1 MDSGK
6 TLTEMEILRR
16 RVERERKARQQSEV
30 LLEEKSLAL
39 FTANQELRRANEE
52 LEVRVRER
60 TADLL
65 TVNDELRRQM
75 TVQSCQAEA
84 AIDGIV
90 VVNPDGSWRSF
101 NHRLLEIWN
110 LDEKLVRLGSTA
122 TIPRMADQ
130 VVDRETFLTQTTDV
144 AQQAREESRYEIQL
158 IDDRILDC
166 YSAAVEGPGGIFYG
180 RVWYYRDITEQKRA
194 QEELSRAKKSAE
206 AATKAKSE
214 FLATMSHE
222 IRTPMNGVIGM
233 TELLLDTPLATDQR
247 DYAQTIRSSGEAL
260 LTLIN
265 DILDFS
271 KIEAG
276 KLDMEYAPF
285 DLRLMAEE
293 SVELVAGLAQSKR
306 LELAALVEDNVP
318 EMVVGD
324 SGRLRQILLNLL
336 GNAIKFTES
345 GEVVLSISCEGIEN
359 STGRILFSVQDT
371 GIGMNQE
378 AIQRLFQPFQQADS
392 STTRKFGGTGLGL
405 AICKLL
411 VERMDGEIGASS
423 EVGQGSRFWFRAP
436 MSVASIQPSNRT
448 FTSLQG
454 KRVLVVNDNAT
465 NRKILD
471 RQLDWA
477 GMKVTCVL
485 CGKDALETLRTFSNQ
500 PFDIAILDVHMPDE
514 DGLTLARKIREEE
527 HFRAFPLI
535 ILTSFRDGE
544 TRNAL
549 QQLGVQAFLSKPVR
563 QAHLLRTIA
572 ELLGEKKQAAL
583 PPERPQLHGRIL
595 VVEDNPVNQRVVT
608 LLLQRFGCEVD
619 VADNGLLALEAAA
632 RSTYDLILMDCQ
644 MPEIDGFEATRR
656 IRAHE
661 KERRIPIIALT
672 ASALSGEREHC
683 LSAGMDDYL
692 SKPVRSDLLLEK
704 LRTWLPQERVHS

>member
-6 TLTEMEILRR
+6 TLTEVEILRR

-130 VVDRETFLTQTTDV
+130 VVDRETFLAQTTDV

-345 GEVVLSISCEGIEN
+345 GEVVLSISCECIEN
-359 STGRILFSVQDT
+359 STARMLFSVQDT
-371 GIGMNQE
+371 GIGMNRE

-411 VERMDGEIGASS
+411 VERMDGEISASS
-423 EVGQGSRFWFRAP
+423 ELGQGSRFWFRTP
-436 MSVASIQPSNRT
+436 MPVASTQPSNRT
-448 FTSLQG
+448 FASLRG
-454 KRVLVVNDNAT
+454 KRVLVVDDNAT

-485 CGKDALETLRTFSNQ
+485 CGKDAIETLRTFSHQ

-535 ILTSFRDGE
+535 MLTSFRDGE

-549 QQLGVQAFLSKPVR
+549 QQLGAQAFLSKPVR

-619 VADNGLLALEAAA
+619 VADNGLLALEATA
-632 RSTYDLILMDCQ
+632 RSAYDLILMDCQ

-656 IRAHE
+656 IRAQE
-661 KERRIPIIALT
+661 KERRVPIIALT

-704 LRTWLPQERVHS
+704 LRIWLPPERVHS